1 VLLSDLFN
9 QDVFASALSEFVV
22 NYRAW
27 YEDKEKHIEENEDNE
42 EGVVSFRVLDGWS
55 LVVRVVV
62 IAAQYIHLHD
72 HLPEVVEIAC
82 VLIEA
87 NRMVWKFRVLE
98 RTLVIN
104 HLRANKCES

>member
-1 VLLSDLFN
+1 MLLSDLFN

-22 NYRAW
+22 NYRAR
-27 YEDKEKHIEENEDNE
+27 YENKEKHIEENEDDE
-42 EGVVSFRVLDGWS
+42 EGVVSFRVLDGWG
-55 LVVRVVV
+55 LVIRIVV

-82 VLIEA
+82 ILIEA
-87 NRMVWKFRVLE
+87 TRMVWKFWVLE

-104 HLRANKCES
+104 HL